1 MVKEITMRTELL
13 IELYEL
19 VEGTKSNFSEHQ
31 DIEVVTKEF
40 EDKKTQLRKKVSDT
54 FKSLVSELKRKEE
67 RTMDILES
75 NFNKIDKQLEHVREK
90 DKGIMKE
97 ID

>member
-1 MVKEITMRTELL
+1 MRTELL

-19 VEGTKSNFSEHQ
+19 VEGTKSNFTEHQ

-40 EDKKTQLRKKVSDT
+40 EEKKAKLRKKVADT

-75 NFNKIDKQLEHVREK
+75 NFNKIEKQLEVVKEK